1 MAPSTGD
8 RILARRNF
16 AGPMAELS
24 ARCPVVP
31 DTLRAVPAKEVA
43 IIAGKIALLNGRMT
57 AMRRLR
63 FFPITPLGGVLAT
76 VLFLLTTGCPDDGG
90 SDHTVGDAANDTGG
104 DGALA
109 DVGEDPLADATS
121 DLLDDSGPG
130 SGLSLTGGRLVS
142 TAGTT
147 GSARFQLA
155 GHLVPSSGLSS
166 SASWRLVGNP

>member
-1 MAPSTGD
+1 MRLLRLF
-8 RILARRNF
+8 RIT
-16 AGPMAELS
+16 S
-24 ARCPVVP
+24 
-31 DTLRAVPAKEVA
+31 
-43 IIAGKIALLNGRMT
+43 
-57 AMRRLR
+57 
-63 FFPITPLGGVLAT
+63 LGGVLAT
-76 VLFLLTTGCPDDGG
+76 VLFLFTTGCPGDAS
-90 SDHTVGDAANDTGG
+90 SDQNAGDAADDTGG

-121 DLLDDSGPG
+121 DMLNDSGPG